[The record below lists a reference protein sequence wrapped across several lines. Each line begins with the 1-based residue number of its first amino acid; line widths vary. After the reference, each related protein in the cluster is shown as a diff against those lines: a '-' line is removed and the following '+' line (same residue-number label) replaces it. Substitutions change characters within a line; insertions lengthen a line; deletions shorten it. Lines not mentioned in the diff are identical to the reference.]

1 MAERQPDRTLGPYH
15 DTFWE
20 FCNQGEF
27 RLQRCAS
34 CGRHEW
40 PPKPLCPGCL
50 GEDHA
55 WVRVSGTGTIL
66 TFCTLEQL
74 YFSECPPPWRTIMVE
89 LDEGPLFIS
98 NPLGIPPDEIKR
110 GTRVRVAF
118 IDAEDAFGA
127 FKLPVF
133 QKV

>member
-1 MAERQPDRTLGPYH
+1 
-15 DTFWE
+15 
-20 FCNQGEF
+20 
-27 RLQRCAS
+27 
-34 CGRHEW
+34 
-40 PPKPLCPGCL
+40 
-50 GEDHA
+50 
-55 WVRVSGTGTIL
+55 
-66 TFCTLEQL
+66 
-74 YFSECPPPWRTIMVE
+74 MVE